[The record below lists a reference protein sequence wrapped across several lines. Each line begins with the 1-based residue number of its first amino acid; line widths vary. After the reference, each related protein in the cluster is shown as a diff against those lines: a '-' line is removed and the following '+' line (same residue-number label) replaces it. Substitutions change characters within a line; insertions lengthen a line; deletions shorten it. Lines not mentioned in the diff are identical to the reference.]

1 MDIPAV
7 TAADESQRHAA
18 ISAIALAFTE
28 DPLARWALPNP
39 ADYLEGMTAFIDAF
53 GGNGLAHGGTYIVAG
68 GRGAAMW
75 LPPGVAPDEERMG
88 SLMERYVKGQTLADL
103 QGVFEQMAR
112 YHPEGP
118 HWFLP
123 LIGVDPAHQ
132 GSGLGSALMR
142 HALTRCDADRAI
154 AYLESS
160 NPRNIPLY
168 ERHGFEALGVIQVG
182 GSPQVVPMLRRPR

>member
-1 MDIPAV
+1 MGIPSV
-7 TAADESQRHAA
+7 TSASESQRQAA

-28 DPLARWALPNP
+28 DPMARWSLPNA
-39 ADYLEGMTAFIDAF
+39 ADYLAAMPAFIDAF
-53 GGNGLAHGGTYIVAG
+53 GGNGLAHGATHLAEG
-68 GRGAAMW
+68 GKGAAMW
-75 LPPGVAPDEERMG
+75 LPPGVTPDEERMG
-88 SLMERYVKGQTLADL
+88 SLMQQYVTGQTLEDL

-118 HWFLP
+118 HWYLP
-123 LIGVDPAHQ
+123 LIGVDPTHQ
-132 GSGLGSALMR
+132 GCGLGAALLR
-142 HALTRCDADRAI
+142 HALERCDADGVV